1 MKKFNIQKKWKAVLL
16 IGIIFLSITVSAVLY
31 IFMVDID
38 ISYDPYSEYANKVV
52 DERGILM
59 DYEFIKTVEANDI
72 NDLFPEINENEGD
85 ISDLP
90 EYDIDLYRINY
101 TSVFLYDNVNL
112 SGLIIVPQN
121 NSSLSHLQYH
131 HGTMFPYPHGNGEG
145 SNDAPSLYKGEE
157 PEEEYLQYESRL
169 FGNYLGSYGYLV
181 SIPDYIGYGV
191 SDSYEHSYSVNDRLA
206 EQSVDMI
213 LATRE
218 FCDEENITLNDEL
231 FLCGWSE
238 GGAACLATQKLI
250 ESEYKDDIKITANAP
265 LAGFFAQE
273 FYAKLFINL
282 SPLIPFDW
290 GEDLD
295 VLLWALYSI
304 NLFTDDKPLDNSDIF
319 QFEVEDQQDVLKDR
333 PTSIP
338 SEVIK
343 CCIKDRDK
351 LISKFAHN
359 DLSDNWAPKAPVYI
373 HHGTDDDIV
382 PYPFNTETTVNNL
395 KNQGGNVELVKYEG
409 HNHHTLDKLYLLNI
423 IEEFEQY

>member
-1 MKKFNIQKKWKAVLL
+1 MQKKWKVVLL
-16 IGIIFLSITVSAVLY
+16 IGIILLSTIVSAALY
-31 IFMVDID
+31 IFIVDID
-38 ISYDPYSEYANKVV
+38 ISYDPYSEYANEVV

-59 DYEFIKTVEANDI
+59 GYEFIKTIEANDI
-72 NDLFPEINENEGD
+72 NDLFPEIDENEGD

-101 TSVFLYDNVNL
+101 TSVFLYEIVNL
-112 SGLIIVPQN
+112 SGLIVVPKK
-121 NSSLSHLQYH
+121 NSTLSHIQYH
-131 HGTMFPYPHGNGEG
+131 HGTMRPYPYENGEG
-145 SNDAPSLYKGEE
+145 SKDAPSLYEGEK
-157 PEEEYLQYESRL
+157 PEEEYAQYESRL

-181 SIPDYIGYGV
+181 SLPDYIGHGV

-218 FCDEENITLNDEL
+218 FCDERNITLKDEL

-250 ESEYKDDIKITANAP
+250 ESEYKDDIEVTANAP
-265 LAGFFAQE
+265 LAGFFALE
-273 FYAKLFINL
+273 FYSKLLINL
-282 SPLIPFDW
+282 APLMPTDW

-295 VLLWALYSI
+295 VLLWALSSI
-304 NLFTDDKPLDNSDIF
+304 NQFTDDKPLDNSDIF
-319 QFEVEDQQDVLKDR
+319 KFEVEDQRDVLKKR

-338 SEVIK
+338 SEAIR

-351 LISKFAHN
+351 LISKFAQN

-373 HHGTDDDIV
+373 HHGTNDETV
-382 PYPFNTETTVNNL
+382 PYPFNTEVTVNNL
-395 KNQGGNVELVKYEG
+395 NYQGGDVELVKYEG
-409 HNHHTLDKLYLLNI
+409 HDHYTLDKLYLLNI
-423 IEEFEQY
+423 IEEFDQY